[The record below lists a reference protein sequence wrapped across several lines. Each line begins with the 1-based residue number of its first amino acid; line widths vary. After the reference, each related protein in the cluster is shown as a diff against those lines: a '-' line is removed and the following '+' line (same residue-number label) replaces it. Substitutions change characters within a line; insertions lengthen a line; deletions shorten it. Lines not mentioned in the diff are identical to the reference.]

1 MIYGFPINKHFLQSE
16 GKEHRKYMTNIS
28 PQMENTPSSLP
39 RKLKLKLHMQRKR
52 QKMESALKAP
62 SSLPTETFFVNPND
76 NTCIAK
82 WATDGSTKLFAVGL
96 VGISCGR
103 SLSRKENVLKSTRV
117 ESENNELA
125 DRLSRTF
132 TP

>member
-28 PQMENTPSSLP
+28 PQMENTPSSLL
-39 RKLKLKLHMQRKR
+39 RKLKLDLHMHRKR
-52 QKMESALKAP
+52 RKLESVLRAP
-62 SSLPTETFFVNPND
+62 SSLSTDTFFVSPND

-82 WATDGSTKLFAVGL
+82 WATDGSTKLFAGGL

-117 ESENNELA
+117 KSENNELA
-125 DRLSRTF
+125 DKLSRTF
-132 TP
+132 TL